1 VKTGVELA
9 VTVEP
14 DQPIAA
20 GPQEK
25 EKEVGVVAVIKCLA
39 HLTVIGGTRDLKQPP
54 VLDVFFDQPVGIAL
68 DDLPEC
74 DQGLAGVAALE
85 PTYLDV
91 GAQEFVEDRPTPE
104 KGFVVGG
111 DLAGE
116 LGDDLPCLT
125 PLAPC
130 PLDQD
135 VLKVGGGGVVG
146 PSGTEIIRRARAW
159 VHRGSIPIF
168 TFDDC
173 GLRLAESRAG
183 SPAGLILASDIEL
196 D

>member
-1 VKTGVELA
+1 LTASSREGSSEPTRSSGYQRLA
-9 VTVEP
+9 
-14 DQPIAA
+14 D
-20 GPQEK
+20 
-25 EKEVGVVAVIKCLA
+25 
-39 HLTVIGGTRDLKQPP
+39 
-54 VLDVFFDQPVGIAL
+54 
-68 DDLPEC
+68 
-74 DQGLAGVAALE
+74 VAALE
-85 PTYLDV
+85 LTHLDV
-91 GAQEFVEDRPTPE
+91 GAQQLVEDGAAPE
-104 KGFVVGG
+104 KRLIVCG

-116 LGDDLPCLT
+116 LGDDLPGLT
-125 PLAPC
+125 PLASY

-146 PSGTEIIRRARAW
+146 PWGTEIIRRARAW

-183 SPAGLILASDIEL
+183 SPAGLILASDTEL